1 VSTERPML
9 VINPGPHI
17 VENLRNRV
25 ASLTAALD
33 AAQQRIDDLERVFGS
48 EADHLALAALGLS
61 ATQARMVHLL
71 RTRDTVSG
79 EQLEFAMYADTP
91 DRMSELDPRA
101 VMKVQVSHLRHQ
113 LRRLGV
119 EFESFG
125 WGKGNSGYR
134 MSGPNKARLAKLL
147 ASGARLVVRGRP
159 DRKYYK
165 QATARGES
173 RAMNG

>member
-17 VENLRNRV
+17 VENLQKRV
-25 ASLTAALD
+25 ASLTEALD
-33 AAQQRIDDLERVFGS
+33 RAQARIDELERVFGS
-48 EADHLALAALGLS
+48 EDDLTPIAMLGFSPAESRIIHVLRNRDYATRQQIRHAIYADNPDVGLDVDPKTLDTQICVTRKKLARLGLAIELVRHS
-61 ATQARMVHLL
+61 A
-71 RTRDTVSG
+71 
-79 EQLEFAMYADTP
+79 
-91 DRMSELDPRA
+91 
-101 VMKVQVSHLRHQ
+101 
-113 LRRLGV
+113 
-119 EFESFG
+119 
-125 WGKGNSGYR
+125 GYR